1 MAWLLLLL
9 LSACLQAGCSARSNR
24 ENDYGMNQ
32 PARLSGVQGG
42 SIEIPFSF
50 YFPWRLAEDP
60 QMNIALRWKEFH
72 GECMYYYTTGFMHS
86 HFKNRLTLNWTPGQ
100 TSGVFRICDLK
111 GDDQATYF
119 CRVYVQTTEG
129 RKMWQSI
136 KGTQLTI
143 TNGSGPT
150 SPCPTTA
157 TSAPSTIAVKH
168 TGQGE
173 KKPQHLEVKIGLA
186 VAAAALL
193 AGVLTLIVLLRQKR
207 RKGQATE
214 AESQARELFIHTE
227 NRETDGHE
235 EQHTEP
241 RENPKENIVYASIAL
256 TRPASPGTA
265 PCPPVHEQPQEETVY
280 STVKA
285 K

>member
-143 TNGSGPT
+143 TNG
-150 SPCPTTA
+150 
-157 TSAPSTIAVKH
+157 
-168 TGQGE
+168 
-173 KKPQHLEVKIGLA
+173 
-186 VAAAALL
+186 
-193 AGVLTLIVLLRQKR
+193 
-207 RKGQATE
+207 QATE

>member
-143 TNGSGPT
+143 TNG
-150 SPCPTTA
+150 
-157 TSAPSTIAVKH
+157 
-168 TGQGE
+168 
-173 KKPQHLEVKIGLA
+173 
-186 VAAAALL
+186 
-193 AGVLTLIVLLRQKR
+193 
-207 RKGQATE
+207 QATE

-235 EQHTEP
+235 GKPCQRPLCTLGSAAFSQEP
-241 RENPKENIVYASIAL
+241 TLTDAPLSICPFPPSPFPLELPAPVYL
-256 TRPASPGTA
+256 PVTLRPSAFPILFL
-265 PCPPVHEQPQEETVY
+265 
-280 STVKA
+280 
-285 K
+285 